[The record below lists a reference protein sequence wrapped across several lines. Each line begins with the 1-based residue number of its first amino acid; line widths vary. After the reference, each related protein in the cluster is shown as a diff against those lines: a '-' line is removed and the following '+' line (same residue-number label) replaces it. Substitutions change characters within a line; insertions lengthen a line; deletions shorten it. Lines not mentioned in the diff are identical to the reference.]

1 MCSESSTAALTKSS
15 SPYCRLA
22 SRHSPIHVRARHEW
36 SWRFAGLL
44 LPRLRWKR
52 QRRCLPRA
60 THPSGPVPHVA
71 ARRAGPGRGRSKHIQ
86 CAHLSEAREAREAR
100 DRDCSWRMAVTLSCA
115 GGSCIDGRLTS
126 AWNWC
131 SRSAAGLALPQSHCL
146 GPTALD
152 MAITSAIRNVRARAR
167 AHTHTCCPPL
177 RVRTATPDSHSG
189 IAALLLT
196 RAQRIREEVVLRC
209 VPYLRFPGL

>member
-15 SPYCRLA
+15 SPYCRRA
-22 SRHSPIHVRARHEW
+22 SRHSPIHVHARHEW

-86 CAHLSEAREAREAR
+86 CAHLSEAREAR

-131 SRSAAGLALPQSHCL
+131 SRSAAGLPLPQSHCL

-152 MAITSAIRNVRARAR
+152 MAITSAIRNVRART
-167 AHTHTCCPPL
+167 HTHTLAARLFVFAPP
-177 RVRTATPDSHSG
+177 R
-189 IAALLLT
+189 
-196 RAQRIREEVVLRC
+196 RIVTQESRR
-209 VPYLRFPGL
+209 YS